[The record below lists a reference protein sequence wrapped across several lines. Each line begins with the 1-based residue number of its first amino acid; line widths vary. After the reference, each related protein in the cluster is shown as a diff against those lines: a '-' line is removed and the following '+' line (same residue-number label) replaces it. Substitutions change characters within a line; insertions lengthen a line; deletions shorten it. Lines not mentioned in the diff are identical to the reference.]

1 VNRRVIL
8 VAVAACALV
17 TGAWYTFLWSPQSDQ
32 IASTKK
38 QLDATQ
44 QQQKD
49 LNVQLRGLEAAKK
62 KLPEIKAQLD
72 TLRAALPPAPQLD
85 NAIATVQDAAK
96 GSGVDLTALT
106 PAPLPAPGT
115 TATGPKAAVPEIKV
129 TMTVAGSYFQIM
141 DFVNRLNTEA
151 RLVVVDNV
159 SLSGQIDQAKNT
171 KVMTQ
176 LTGRLFF
183 APEGTK

>member
-8 VAVAACALV
+8 VSVAACALV
-17 TGAWYTFLWSPQSDQ
+17 TGAWYAFLWSPQSEK
-32 IASTKK
+32 INKTN
-38 QLDATQ
+38 QLLTTTQ

-49 LNVQLRGLEAAKK
+49 LSLQLRGLESAKK

-72 TLRAALPPAPQLD
+72 TLKAALPDAPRLD

-96 GSGVDLTALT
+96 GSGVDLTSLT

-115 TATGPKAAVPEIKV
+115 KTPGPQAAVPEIKV
-129 TMTVAGSYFQIM
+129 TISVTGSYFQVM
-141 DFVNRLNTEA
+141 DFVNRLNA
-151 RLVVVDNV
+151 APRLVVVDNM
-159 SLSGQIDQAKNT
+159 SLSGQVDQAKNV
-171 KVMTQ
+171 KVATQ
-176 LTGRLFF
+176 VTGRLFF

>member
-1 VNRRVIL
+1 M
-8 VAVAACALV
+8 
-17 TGAWYTFLWSPQSDQ
+17 
-32 IASTKK
+32 
-38 QLDATQ
+38 
-44 QQQKD
+44 
-49 LNVQLRGLEAAKK
+49 
-62 KLPEIKAQLD
+62 
-72 TLRAALPPAPQLD
+72 
-85 NAIATVQDAAK
+85 QDAAK

-159 SLSGQIDQAKNT
+159 SLSGQIDQAFASIVIT
-171 KVMTQ
+171 SLLSIGLVGFVA
-176 LTGRLFF
+176 LIERLALPWYFTGAREWSE
-183 APEGTK
+183 PGIY